1 MKTLIS
7 LIFTVAL
14 LAGCATGVKQHEKL
28 QTLVKDGKFED
39 GLALVNS
46 KDFYPDKNSELLKLL
61 ELGTLHYYNGNYF
74 QAVTTFNQ
82 AQELS
87 EKLFTVSM
95 SKKALSAVTNDSLDN
110 YYGEKYERSL
120 IRLFQILSHLALSE
134 SNKYE
139 AYKLVEKNEK
149 GETKTKN
156 VTAVTLDDTKRR
168 FHLNASRSVL
178 IEWNSLLNSYKA
190 TSGGNATYKDDLLAK
205 LFGAFIHER
214 LGTQNDLQIAKNLYI
229 EAKNVLFKNYNI
241 YRTYN
246 AKNKEFNKKYDEL
259 HLMPEQD
266 VKNNYTAET
275 QSFKE
280 LAKYIDERIETF
292 GSVNKHNVFFMI
304 SKGFVSPKVA
314 NKFDF
319 PIPTDKIPASIP
331 AGGNF
336 VGFAAKVLKAGEGAL
351 PKIYFELP
359 QINYE
364 PSQDSYT
371 IVVNDKNGKV
381 IFEKSTALVEP
392 VSDVAYQALD
402 EKSFE
407 NTAKVGARVAG
418 KHLSALA
425 ASYLLYEK
433 QKGKSEM
440 LAFMAASGAY
450 AAANKGI
457 EMSERADLRYWATL
471 PSDFRLSSG
480 SLPPGEYTVSLV
492 KKDKEKNTLIS
503 NSKFQVKEKA
513 NKIVTLIAI

>member
-39 GLALVNS
+39 GLALVSS

-168 FHLNASRSVL
+168 FHLKASRSVL

-214 LGTQNDLQIAKNLYI
+214 LGTQNNRAVWL
-229 EAKNVLFKNYNI
+229 ESSVLTTK
-241 YRTYN
+241 R
-246 AKNKEFNKKYDEL
+246 
-259 HLMPEQD
+259 
-266 VKNNYTAET
+266 
-275 QSFKE
+275 
-280 LAKYIDERIETF
+280 
-292 GSVNKHNVFFMI
+292 
-304 SKGFVSPKVA
+304 
-314 NKFDF
+314 
-319 PIPTDKIPASIP
+319 
-331 AGGNF
+331 
-336 VGFAAKVLKAGEGAL
+336 
-351 PKIYFELP
+351 
-359 QINYE
+359 
-364 PSQDSYT
+364 
-371 IVVNDKNGKV
+371 
-381 IFEKSTALVEP
+381 
-392 VSDVAYQALD
+392 
-402 EKSFE
+402 
-407 NTAKVGARVAG
+407 KVGKNIHRRARFAVILKPCRTAG
-418 KHLSALA
+418 NWGDPCGA
-425 ASYLLYEK
+425 EK
-433 QKGKSEM
+433 
-440 LAFMAASGAY
+440 
-450 AAANKGI
+450 I
-457 EMSERADLRYWATL
+457 
-471 PSDFRLSSG
+471 RL
-480 SLPPGEYTVSLV
+480 
-492 KKDKEKNTLIS
+492 I
-503 NSKFQVKEKA
+503 
-513 NKIVTLIAI
+513 